1 MFKKI
6 FSNLLNV
13 IIAFSCLFA
22 VAMFV
27 VIMGGSLQYWN
38 EAYNSTVE
46 VSAKLFWSGLLVA
59 ILYSCGHF
67 SIDFIR
73 GFASTIKRL
82 YKVKKEVIK

>member
-22 VAMFV
+22 IAMFV
-27 VIMGGSLQYWN
+27 VIIAGSLQYWN
-38 EAYNSTVE
+38 EAYKSTVE
-46 VSAKLFWSGLLVA
+46 VSAKLFWCGLLVA

-67 SIDFIR
+67 SVDFIR
-73 GFASTIKRL
+73 GFANTIKRF
-82 YKVKKEVIK
+82 YKNKKEVK